1 MSSSDWR
8 LIRSGSPVREPASA
22 PAADQSAQATAQAS
36 TVLRGRSRSG
46 GRSAHAA
53 TSLDLWAADASD
65 VLVDQARE
73 IAAEEM
79 REIELVAEQRGY
91 AAGRQRAEQ
100 EMRSSVEAAG
110 ALAERLASVAP
121 ERTAEVAHAVTELAL
136 AVARRILGHEVTL
149 DPALLCA
156 ALEAAVGTIN
166 GSPRAHVLLN
176 PAAVAPVKA
185 AWESRHGLAFL
196 GKKWIF
202 EGDPTLPP
210 GGCTLRHDHGFVEAG
225 LESQLEEIGI
235 ALDRAIPG
243 IARSSTEEALS

>member
-1 MSSSDWR
+1 MSASDWR
-8 LIRSGSPVREPASA
+8 LIRPGSPA
-22 PAADQSAQATAQAS
+22 PELGRDAAADPSAASPAT
-36 TVLRGRSRSG
+36 TVLRGRARGG
-46 GRSAHAA
+46 GRSVGAA
-53 TSLDLWAADASD
+53 TPLDLWAAEASD
-65 VLVDQARE
+65 PIVDQARE
-73 IAAEEM
+73 LAAEEL

-100 EMRSSVEAAG
+100 ELRAAVEAAG
-110 ALAERLASVAP
+110 AVAERLSSVAP

-136 AVARRILGHEVTL
+136 SVARRILGHEVTV
-149 DPALLCA
+149 DPSMLCS

-176 PAAVAPVKA
+176 PEAVVPVKE

-210 GGCTLRHDHGFVEAG
+210 GGCTLRYDHGFVEAG

-243 IARSSTEEALS
+243 IARTTIEEALT